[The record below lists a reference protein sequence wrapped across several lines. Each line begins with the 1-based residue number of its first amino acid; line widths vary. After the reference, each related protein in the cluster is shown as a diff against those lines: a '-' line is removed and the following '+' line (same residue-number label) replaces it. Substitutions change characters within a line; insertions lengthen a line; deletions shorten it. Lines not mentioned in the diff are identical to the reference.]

1 TSRATQAASTRATGE
16 NTSGVTGSTAV
27 SSGHTAT
34 RGVSSSLA
42 SVSANSKSGE

>member
-1 TSRATQAASTRATGE
+1 MNKPSNVMNNMSAIHLFLTL
-16 NTSGVTGSTAV
+16 GSTAV